1 MMENEQHNPSVLDF
15 VERLVGPMLPRRR
28 EWRILSGA
36 GEQLLELA
44 NRSRQAGE
52 TFLDFIL

>member
-15 VERLVGPMLPRRR
+15 VERMVGPMLPHRR

-36 GEQLLELA
+36 GGQLLELA
-44 NRSRQAGE
+44 NLSRQGGD